1 MVEHTYII
9 EPAKSSRAKCKK
21 CKEVIQKGELRIGD
35 ETPAHGGD
43 YSTTAWKH
51 PRCFAFPKSKKSEG
65 VTVAEFVDELI
76 DNYSGETPI
85 LQGEGEVEQLIADI
99 EFTGRAAGSAKK
111 KRGAAD
117 DGPPPEGSVAHLKEM
132 RASLQEEEGTSP
144 AKKKLKLSEQ
154 DKAKVDIYI
163 QYENATNDELK
174 DILRW
179 NHQLLTGNKDILMA
193 RVIDGQMRGRLARC
207 PMCIRGKLALDN
219 AAAKRVSCHGF
230 YDDDIGARHTCAFVG
245 SIEEAPRE
253 HPWFTEKPSEEE
265 EAAMKEAA
273 EALKSGSKVSGG
285 DDSLVTSLE
294 DKAKDLDWDISTK
307 EGKQKAVKDLV
318 ALCKQADVDLPKTN
332 AKMEIGTI
340 VTGNQGL
347 SASQVAKLIAQTYGF
362 VKQNEQVAEKK
373 AAAVEALCKNPANSE
388 IVQVMLEL
396 SNCYFKE
403 GNSNA
408 GITYKKVSAAVAGL
422 DFEITEENAKG
433 LGKNKTKVENIGKGS
448 ADKIYEFVTTG
459 KIEKLE
465 EKKAVLGL

>member
-1 MVEHTYII
+1 
-9 EPAKSSRAKCKK
+9 
-21 CKEVIQKGELRIGD
+21 
-35 ETPAHGGD
+35 
-43 YSTTAWKH
+43 
-51 PRCFAFPKSKKSEG
+51 
-65 VTVAEFVDELI
+65 
-76 DNYSGETPI
+76 
-85 LQGEGEVEQLIADI
+85 
-99 EFTGRAAGSAKK
+99 
-111 KRGAAD
+111 
-117 DGPPPEGSVAHLKEM
+117 
-132 RASLQEEEGTSP
+132 
-144 AKKKLKLSEQ
+144 
-154 DKAKVDIYI
+154 
-163 QYENATNDELK
+163 
-174 DILRW
+174 
-179 NHQLLTGNKDILMA
+179 
-193 RVIDGQMRGRLARC
+193 
-207 PMCIRGKLALDN
+207 
-219 AAAKRVSCHGF
+219 
-230 YDDDIGARHTCAFVG
+230 
-245 SIEEAPRE
+245 
-253 HPWFTEKPSEEE
+253 
-265 EAAMKEAA
+265 MKEAA

-294 DKAKDLDWDISTK
+294 DKAKDLDWDISAK
-307 EGKQKAVKDLV
+307 EGKQKAVKDLI
-318 ALCKQADVDLPKTN
+318 ALCEQADVDLPKTN

-347 SASQVAKLIAQTYGF
+347 SASQVAKLIAQKYGF

>member
-1 MVEHTYII
+1 
-9 EPAKSSRAKCKK
+9 
-21 CKEVIQKGELRIGD
+21 
-35 ETPAHGGD
+35 
-43 YSTTAWKH
+43 
-51 PRCFAFPKSKKSEG
+51 
-65 VTVAEFVDELI
+65 
-76 DNYSGETPI
+76 
-85 LQGEGEVEQLIADI
+85 
-99 EFTGRAAGSAKK
+99 
-111 KRGAAD
+111 
-117 DGPPPEGSVAHLKEM
+117 
-132 RASLQEEEGTSP
+132 
-144 AKKKLKLSEQ
+144 
-154 DKAKVDIYI
+154 
-163 QYENATNDELK
+163 
-174 DILRW
+174 
-179 NHQLLTGNKDILMA
+179 MA

-253 HPWFTEKPSEEE
+253 HPWYVQCLVNVATTIDVRVSVNPFFLFYIRFTEKPSEEE
-265 EAAMKEAA
+265 ETAMKEAA

-294 DKAKDLDWDISTK
+294 DKAKDLDWDISAK
-307 EGKQKAVKDLV
+307 EGKQKAVKDLI
-318 ALCKQADVDLPKTN
+318 ALCEQADVDLPKTN